1 MDLDKLKLHFETHKI
16 LRLHDHVNIQELN
29 KFRQRLINIT
39 QIWTRQQYAEKMNK
53 TPIKNYKTYNI
64 RCHFRR

>member
-1 MDLDKLKLHFETHKI
+1 MDSNKFRVEFETRKI
-16 LRLHDHVNIQELN
+16 LRLHDHVNIQELQ
-29 KFRQRLINIT
+29 KFRQRLVNIT
-39 QIWTRQQYAEKMNK
+39 QILTRKQYPEKMDK

>member
-1 MDLDKLKLHFETHKI
+1 MDLNKFRVEFETHKI
-16 LRLHDHVNIQELN
+16 LRLHDHVNIQELH
-29 KFRQRLINIT
+29 KFRQRLVNIT
-39 QIWTRQQYAEKMNK
+39 QILTRKQYPEKMDK